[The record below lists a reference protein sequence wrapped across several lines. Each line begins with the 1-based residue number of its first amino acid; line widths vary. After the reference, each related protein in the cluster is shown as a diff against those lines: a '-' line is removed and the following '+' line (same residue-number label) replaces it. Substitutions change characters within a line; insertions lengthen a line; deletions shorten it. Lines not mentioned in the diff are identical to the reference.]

1 MKRLIIITILIIL
14 GYGLYAQAPPF
25 GINYQAMVLDEE
37 GAEMV
42 GVDITGQP
50 LINRTIRVRF
60 TIIKNTVTGPV
71 TYREFHTTAT
81 DDNGL
86 FNVIIGQGTMEDS
99 PMEFKDIQWGTG
111 NHYLKVE
118 IDATGGTMFKHMS
131 TTQFW
136 SVPYAL
142 YAKYADQSLVPM
154 YADMSSLPTGNLA
167 PGMIAFVRNC
177 IRPGVSCMV
186 IWDGAEWINVDG
198 DSDPTNELGLH
209 VVADDAERDLLY
221 PIPQVGDM
229 VWNSSSGD
237 IEVWNGVAWVSFSAG
252 TGSGAIVNIYVNT
265 DALPTVNNII
275 GTLAVVTNCDNY
287 GQSCIMVWN
296 GSNWVNTVEYIA
308 SNGITKIGQI
318 FELGGA
324 LTHPTSINTSAV
336 NTLAITGLQ
345 PGTLTN
351 NDLVTVNTNTG
362 VLTRTPATDM
372 MQEFQVVYT
381 ATGGQTQF
389 PTPIPITDINKVNVY
404 RNGIRIGH
412 QIINSNTIQLET
424 GIICVNNDQV
434 RIVQFR

>member
-1 MKRLIIITILIIL
+1 MKRLIIILTMMIL
-14 GYGLYAQAPPF
+14 GYTLYAQVPPQ
-25 GINYQAMVLDEE
+25 GINYQAVVLDEE

-60 TIIKNTVTGPV
+60 TIIKNSVTGPV
-71 TYREFHTTAT
+71 TYREYHSTAT
-81 DDNGL
+81 DDQGL
-86 FNVIIGQGTMEDS
+86 FSVIIGQGTMEDS

-118 IDATGGTMFKHMS
+118 IDISGGTVYKHMS

-154 YADMSSLPTGNLA
+154 YADMTSLPTGNLA

-177 IRPGVSCMV
+177 VRQGVPCIV

-198 DSDPTNELGLH
+198 DSDPRNELGLDN
-209 VVADDAERDLLY
+209 VANDAERDILY
-221 PIPQVGDM
+221 PTPQVGDM
-229 VWNSSSGD
+229 VWNGASGN
-237 IEVWNGVAWVSFSAG
+237 IQVWNGAAWVSFNSTTG
-252 TGSGAIVNIYVNT
+252 TYT
-265 DALPTVNNII
+265 
-275 GTLAVVTNCDNY
+275 
-287 GQSCIMVWN
+287 
-296 GSNWVNTVEYIA
+296 A
-308 SNGITKIGQI
+308 SNGLTLNGLN
-318 FELGGA
+318 FELGGT
-324 LTHPTSINTSAV
+324 LTHPTTINTSAT

-345 PGTLTN
+345 PGSLEN
-351 NDLVTVNTNTG
+351 NDVVTVNTNTG
-362 VLTRTPATDM
+362 VLTRTPVTDM

-389 PTPIPITDINKVNVY
+389 PTPLPITDINKVNVY

-412 QIINSNTIQLET
+412 QLINANTIQLET

>member
-1 MKRLIIITILIIL
+1 MKRLIIILTMMIL
-14 GYGLYAQAPPF
+14 GYTLYAQAPPF

-237 IEVWNGVAWVSFSAG
+237 IEVWNDVAWVSFSAG

-412 QIINSNTIQLET
+412 QLINANTIQLET